1 MLLIGD
7 EVQPG
12 GNFIG
17 PQTLERKPLAA
28 GQNRRG
34 NLLQFGRRQ
43 NE

>member
-28 GQNRRG
+28 GQDRRG
-34 NLLQFGRRQ
+34 NLLQFSRRQ